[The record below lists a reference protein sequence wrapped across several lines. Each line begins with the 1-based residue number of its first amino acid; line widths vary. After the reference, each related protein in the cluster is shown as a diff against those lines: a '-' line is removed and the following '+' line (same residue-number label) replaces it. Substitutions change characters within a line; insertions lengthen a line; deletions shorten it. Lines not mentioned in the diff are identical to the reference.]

1 MKRKSKET
9 ETPEKTIL
17 VGTYRKDQ
25 LEKWILPRGLY
36 NYAIHDEDSVIR
48 AAAPFVSELWLYAG
62 KKDKLRFSAS
72 FEREVSADEL
82 DALGYPRGRGKP
94 HAERYLLFRVEKID
108 ESSATKNTKDT
119 KGTSHEVHKVRESKT
134 SCRAAEGAEETSHR
148 GTEAQKTGR
157 GRPPGG
163 PDGNSRAKSAKSAKD
178 LSRISASQRLRV
190 EEAAS
195 GVASRPGEPRPRIL
209 VRLTN
214 FKRSA
219 SKLTEIRKALAGAS
233 AAKDAKTFSYL
244 DFLPEDLLSD
254 WTDSLCVCEE
264 ALQLQFWDIPEMS
277 ALRPRVPFPPPE
289 HPTFTF
295 VDLFAGM
302 GGFRIAMQ
310 AQGGKCV
317 FSSEWNPYAQKTY
330 EANFGDVPY
339 GENSLQQEVA

>member
-1 MKRKSKET
+1 MAMNKRQPVTTITMEMALDSK
-9 ETPEKTIL
+9 PQHFVL

-25 LEKWILPRGLY
+25 LKKWILPEGLY
-36 NYAIHDEDSVIR
+36 NYPIHAEDTAIKT
-48 AAAPFVSELWLYAG
+48 AAPNVRELWLYAG
-62 KKDKLRFSAS
+62 KKDKLHFEARFD
-72 FEREVSADEL
+72 REVSADVLEK
-82 DALGYPRGRGKP
+82 LGYPRGKEKP
-94 HAERYLLFRVEKID
+94 HSDRYLLFKVSPLVED
-108 ESSATKNTKDT
+108 
-119 KGTSHEVHKVRESKT
+119 G
-134 SCRAAEGAEETSHR
+134 SHR
-148 GTEAQKTGR
+148 GTEAQ
-157 GRPPGG
+157 
-163 PDGNSRAKSAKSAKD
+163 S
-178 LSRISASQRLRV
+178 
-190 EEAAS
+190 
-195 GVASRPGEPRPRIL
+195 EPQPRIL
-209 VRLTN
+209 VRLTD

-219 SKLTEIRKALAGAS
+219 SKLAEIRKALAGAS
-233 AAKDAKTFSYL
+233 AAKDAKGAKPFTYL
-244 DFLPEDLLSD
+244 DFLPDDLLSD

-264 ALQLQFWDIPEMS
+264 ALQMRFWDIPEMS